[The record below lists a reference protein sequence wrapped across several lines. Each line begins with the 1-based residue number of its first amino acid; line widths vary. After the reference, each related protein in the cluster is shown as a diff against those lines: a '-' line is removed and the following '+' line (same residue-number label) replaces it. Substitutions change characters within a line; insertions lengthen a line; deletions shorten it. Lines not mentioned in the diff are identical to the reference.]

1 MPANERE
8 EIFCPTCYLT
18 VASGVDSQPDEEG
31 RTVHEACTINKI
43 AAPMKRAVPRYYGE
57 SKFDCFA

>member
-8 EIFCPTCYLT
+8 EILCSNCYLP
-18 VASGVDSQPDEEG
+18 VASAVDSHPDEEG
-31 RTVHEACTINKI
+31 RTVHEACTVKKI